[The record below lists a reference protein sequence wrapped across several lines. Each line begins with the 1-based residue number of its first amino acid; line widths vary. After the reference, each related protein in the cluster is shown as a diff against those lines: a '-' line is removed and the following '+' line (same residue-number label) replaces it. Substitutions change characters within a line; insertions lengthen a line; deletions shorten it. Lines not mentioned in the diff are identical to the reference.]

1 MLDLLIELFNTQINT
16 IDAKKECNIMDNK
29 EFTEYVKKGYK
40 LIDPD
45 YLAELE
51 EWKSVAQALF
61 VTFILFVIL
70 LYINL

>member
-1 MLDLLIELFNTQINT
+1 
-16 IDAKKECNIMDNK
+16 MDHQ

-45 YLAELE
+45 YLEELE
-51 EWKSVAQALF
+51 EWKDTAQALF
-61 VTFILFVIL
+61 VAFILFVIL

>member
-1 MLDLLIELFNTQINT
+1 MDHQEFN
-16 IDAKKECNIMDNK
+16 D
-29 EFTEYVKKGYK
+29 YVKKGYK

-45 YLAELE
+45 YLEELE

>member
-16 IDAKKECNIMDNK
+16 IEAKKECNIMDRQ

-45 YLAELE
+45 YLEELE
-51 EWKSVAQALF
+51 EWKSIAQLLF
-61 VTFILFVIL
+61 VMFILFVIL
-70 LYINL
+70 LYVSL

>member
-16 IDAKKECNIMDNK
+16 IEAKKGCNIMDRK
-29 EFTEYVKKGYK
+29 EFTEYVEKGYK

-45 YLAELE
+45 YLEELE

>member
-1 MLDLLIELFNTQINT
+1 MQ
-16 IDAKKECNIMDNK
+16 KKECNIMDHQ
-29 EFTEYVKKGYK
+29 EFNDYVKKGYK

-45 YLAELE
+45 YLEELE

-61 VTFILFVIL
+61 VTFIMFVIL